1 MTEDYAKYVSAIKE
15 QYQFPFASYNLD
27 LNGFHLELR
36 LDQSQI
42 ITFKRKANDLRGYK
56 LKAEMF
62 AARKLNA
69 PLAMVREIELNCSSD
84 TLYLTGSPDAI
95 EAFIYQ
101 IFSI

>member
-1 MTEDYAKYVSAIKE
+1 MPEDFAKYVAAIKE
-15 QYQFPFASYNLD
+15 RYQFPFASYSLD
-27 LNGFHLELR
+27 LKGFHLELR
-36 LDQSQI
+36 LNQLQI
-42 ITFKRKANDLRGYK
+42 ITFNRSANDLRKYK

-62 AARKLNA
+62 AAQKLHV
-69 PLAMVREIELNCSSD
+69 PLAHVREIELSCSND